1 MTTQEVSNEKGIEWA
16 RGNPLRRCVATSSR
30 SGKRCRNWAIRGGT
44 VCRYHGGSTRHVK
57 RKANENFERA
67 CDLLSLRVIGIALGD
82 DVPPAV
88 ALAAAKDGLDRAG
101 LGAKAEVSVEL
112 KPWEQLMG
120 DIAGI
125 AAITRAEHC
134 ARSGV
139 LPDQS
144 PARSAS
150 AEFEVVDAEVVAEP
164 GDRDGPTWPAL
175 PVDQLRAPHPV
186 DVPADESAGPTGL
199 VAPPSGTLTYEE
211 AAAVMR
217 QSRIRTNPVGRKGR
231 VRRVQ

>member
-1 MTTQEVSNEKGIEWA
+1 MSEASNDRGIEWA

-44 VCRYHGGSTRHVK
+44 VCRYHGGSTRHIK
-57 RKANENFERA
+57 RKAIENFERA
-67 CDLLSLRVIGIALGD
+67 SDLLSLRVIGIALDD

-125 AAITRAEHC
+125 ATISRAEHRA
-134 ARSGV
+134 ARCGV
-139 LPDQS
+139 LPSKS
-144 PARSAS
+144 PAAS
-150 AEFEVVDAEVVAEP
+150 GEFDVVDAEVVTEP
-164 GDRDGPTWPAL
+164 GDRDDPETAAPSVVYGLGAPE
-175 PVDQLRAPHPV
+175 PVDERAH
-186 DVPADESAGPTGL
+186 ESAEPTGP
-199 VAPPSGTLTYEE
+199 VAAASRTLTYEE

-217 QSRIRTNPVGRKGR
+217 QSRIRTNPAGREGR
-231 VRRVQ
+231 VRRVR